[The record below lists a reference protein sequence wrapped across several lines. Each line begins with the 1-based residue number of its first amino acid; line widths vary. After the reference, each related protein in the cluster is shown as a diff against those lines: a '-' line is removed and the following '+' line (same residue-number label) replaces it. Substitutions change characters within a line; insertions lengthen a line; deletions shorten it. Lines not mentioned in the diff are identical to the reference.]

1 MDDIDNQIAK
11 ARGSGTS
18 QGTKSGYEKSSS
30 DYMGKGIMAESLQ
43 QAPAAQKAPEAQ
55 TGQVENFD
63 AIVIGAGVSGLY
75 QLYRLRQLGLSV
87 RCLED
92 ASGVGGTWYWNRYP
106 GCRFDSESETYGY
119 TFSKELQQ
127 EWDWKEHYSG
137 QPENERYL
145 NFVADK
151 LDLKKDIRFNS
162 HVTSAVYD
170 ERAHRW
176 EVQLESGQR
185 IRTRFLVAAVGIL
198 SARYVPPFEGIDSF
212 KGESYHTS
220 RWPKEKVDFTGKR
233 VAVIGTGAT
242 AVQLI
247 PIIAKEVAQL
257 TVFQRT
263 PNYCAPLRNSL
274 VTEETQRRFKA
285 TYPEINKKCLETPAG
300 FPYDFDHR
308 AALEVP
314 REERLALY
322 EELWAQPGFKKWLGN
337 FRDIMTD
344 RAANEDFAEFVRNKI
359 RARVKDPVVA
369 EKLAPKDHPFGS
381 KRIPLETEYYE
392 AYNRANVLL
401 VDVRE
406 TPIER
411 ITPKGIKT
419 SDREYE
425 FDVII
430 YATGFDAMTGALT
443 RIDIRGEG
451 GQTLKDKWANGP
463 RTYLGLQSAGFPN
476 LFIAMN
482 TAFCNYTVCAET
494 VVEWISD
501 CISHIREKNYS
512 RIAPS
517 PEAEEA
523 WVAHV
528 NEMGTRTLL
537 SGTKSWFVGDNIP
550 GKAHAI
556 LLYANTAPAYRAKCA
571 EVAAKGYEGF
581 LLQ

>member
-1 MDDIDNQIAK
+1 MASSLESRSATGK
-11 ARGSGTS
+11 TPAPGT
-18 QGTKSGYEKSSS
+18 G
-30 DYMGKGIMAESLQ
+30 A
-43 QAPAAQKAPEAQ
+43 
-55 TGQVENFD
+55 VEQFD

-92 ASGVGGTWYWNRYP
+92 GSGVGGTWYWNRYP

-145 NFVADK
+145 NFMADK
-151 LDLKKDIRFNS
+151 FDLKKDIQFNS

-170 ERAHRW
+170 SRTNRW
-176 EVQLESGQR
+176 DIQLENGQHF
-185 IRTRFLVAAVGIL
+185 RTQFLVAAVGIL
-198 SARYVPPFEGIDSF
+198 SARYLPPFEGMDTF
-212 KGESYHTS
+212 KGISYHTS
-220 RWPKEKVDFTGKR
+220 RWPKEKSDFTGKR

-247 PIIAKEVAQL
+247 PIVAKECGRL

-274 VTEETQRRFKA
+274 VSDETQRRWKA
-285 TYPEINKKCLETPAG
+285 TYDEIHKQCLESPAG
-300 FPYDFDHR
+300 FPYDFDR
-308 AALEVP
+308 RKAMEVSK
-314 REERLALY
+314 EERLKLY
-322 EELWAQPGFKKWLGN
+322 EELWALPGFKKWLGN

-344 RAANEDFAEFVRNKI
+344 RQANEDFAEFVRNKI
-359 RARVKDPVVA
+359 RARVKDPAVA
-369 EKLAPKDHPFGS
+369 EKLVPKDHPFGS

-392 AYNRANVLL
+392 AYNRDNVLL

-419 SDREYE
+419 SDKEYE

-430 YATGFDAMTGALT
+430 YATGFDAITGALT
-443 RIDIRGEG
+443 RIDIRGEN
-451 GQTLKDKWANGP
+451 GQTLKDKWADGP
-463 RTYLGLQSAGFPN
+463 RTYLGLQTAGFPN
-476 LFIAMN
+476 LFIATN
-482 TAFCNYTVCAET
+482 TAFCNYMICAET
-494 VVEWISD
+494 VVDWISD
-501 CISHIREKNYS
+501 CIRYLREKDYS

-517 PEAEEA
+517 PDAEEK

-528 NEMGTRTLL
+528 NEVGSQTLL

-556 LLYANTAPAYRAKCA
+556 LLYANTAPAFRAKVA
-571 EVAAKGYEGF
+571 EVAGKGYEGF

>member
-1 MDDIDNQIAK
+1 MAD
-11 ARGSGTS
+11 S
-18 QGTKSGYEKSSS
+18 Q
-30 DYMGKGIMAESLQ
+30 LQ

-55 TGQVENFD
+55 TGRVENFD

-145 NFVADK
+145 NYVADK
-151 LDLKKDIRFNS
+151 FDLKKDIQFNS

-170 ERAHRW
+170 ERANRW
-176 EVQLESGQR
+176 EVLLENGQR
-185 IRTRFLVAAVGIL
+185 MRAQFLVAAVGIL
-198 SARYVPPFEGIDSF
+198 SARYIPPFEGIDSF

-247 PIIAKEVAQL
+247 PIIAKEVDHL

-274 VTEETQRRFKA
+274 VDEETQRRFKA
-285 TYPEINKKCLETPAG
+285 TYPEIHKKCLETPAG
-300 FPYDFDHR
+300 FPYDFDR
-308 AALEVP
+308 RKALEVP

-322 EELWAQPGFKKWLGN
+322 EELWSQPGFKKWLGN

-369 EKLAPKDHPFGS
+369 EKLVPKDHPFGS
-381 KRIPLETEYYE
+381 KRIPLETQYYE
-392 AYNRANVLL
+392 AYNRDNVLL

-411 ITPKGIKT
+411 ITPRGIKT
-419 SDREYE
+419 SDKEYE

-430 YATGFDAMTGALT
+430 YATGFDAITGALT

-451 GQTLKDKWANGP
+451 GQSLKDKWANGP
-463 RTYLGLQSAGFPN
+463 RTYLGLQTAGFPN
-476 LFIAMN
+476 LFIATN
-482 TAFCNYTVCAET
+482 TAFCNYTICAEMI
-494 VVEWISD
+494 VEWITD
-501 CISHIREKNYS
+501 CIRYIREKDYS
-512 RIAPS
+512 RIAPTAQ
-517 PEAEEA
+517 AEDA
-523 WVAHV
+523 WVAHA
-528 NEMGTRTLL
+528 NEVGSHTLL
-537 SGTKSWFVGDNIP
+537 SGAKSWFVGANIP

>member
-1 MDDIDNQIAK
+1 MASSLESTPTGTTSAAK
-11 ARGSGTS
+11 PTG
-18 QGTKSGYEKSSS
+18 
-30 DYMGKGIMAESLQ
+30 AEPIQ
-43 QAPAAQKAPEAQ
+43 Q
-55 TGQVENFD
+55 FD
-63 AIVIGAGVSGLY
+63 AIVIGAGVAGLY

-92 ASGVGGTWYWNRYP
+92 GSGVGGTWYWNRYP

-151 LDLKKDIRFNS
+151 FDLRKDIQFNS

-170 ERAHRW
+170 QAANQW

-185 IRTRFLVAAVGIL
+185 MRAQFLVAAVGIL
-198 SARYVPPFEGIDSF
+198 SARYIPPFEGIDSF
-212 KGESYHTS
+212 KGLSYHTS

-247 PIIAKEVAQL
+247 PIIAKEVAHL

-263 PNYCAPLRNSL
+263 PNYCAPLRNGL
-274 VTEETQRRFKA
+274 VSDDTQRRFKD
-285 TYPEINKKCLETPAG
+285 TYSEIHQRCLETPAG
-300 FPYDFDHR
+300 FPYDFDR
-308 AALEVP
+308 RSAMEVP
-314 REERLALY
+314 EEDRLKLY
-322 EELWAQPGFKKWLGN
+322 EELWALPGFKKWLGN

-369 EKLAPKDHPFGS
+369 EKLVPKDHPFGS

-392 AYNRANVLL
+392 AYNRDNVLL

-411 ITPKGIKT
+411 ITPKGLKT
-419 SDREYE
+419 SDREFE
-425 FDVII
+425 FDAII
-430 YATGFDAMTGALT
+430 YATGFDAVTGALT

-451 GQTLKDKWANGP
+451 GQTLKDKFASGP

-482 TAFCNYTVCAET
+482 SAFCNYTICAET
-494 VVEWISD
+494 VVDWIAD
-501 CISHIREKNYS
+501 CIRHIRENNYS

-517 PEAEEA
+517 TAAEEG
-523 WVAHV
+523 WVKHV
-528 NEMGTRTLL
+528 NEVGSQTLL

-556 LLYANTAPAYRAKCA
+556 LLYANTAPAFRAKCA
-571 EVAAKGYEGF
+571 EVAAKDYEGF
-581 LLQ
+581 ELQ